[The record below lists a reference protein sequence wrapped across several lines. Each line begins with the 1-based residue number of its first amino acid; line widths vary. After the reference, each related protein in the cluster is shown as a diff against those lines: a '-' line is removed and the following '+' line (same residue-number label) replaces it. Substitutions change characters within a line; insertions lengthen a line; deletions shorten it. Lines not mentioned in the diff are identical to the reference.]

1 MFLDFAREVNAALD
15 ACGFPLCKGEIMA
28 RNPKWCLTL
37 DEWRAVF
44 AGWICSPQ
52 PAAAGNA
59 AFRCAMVENALSARP
74 PLGLLHDF
82 TTDDSKAFPGTL
94 DLKGNG
100 ARPFVDGARALAL
113 AHRLPATSTA
123 ARGLARMAARP
134 AKTSMDKFKT
144 FLITQQEKGVK
155 YAYTEMAL
163 DDLDPG
169 EVVIRVAYSDVNYKD
184 ALAATGKGRILMR
197 PSCVGGIDLAG
208 TVVSS
213 TDARFAKGDAV
224 LAVGHELGVKH
235 HGGYAEYARIPASW
249 AVKLPKGMTLWEAMA
264 FGTAGYTAGLAIV
277 KMEHNGLHPG
287 GGPVIVDG
295 ATGGVGSIAIAA
307 LSKLG
312 YHVVALTGKEHE
324 TDWLKKIGAKEVK
337 LRKELDLAKIRPL
350 DKASWQG
357 AIDNLG
363 GEVLAWM
370 ASTMKFNGVIASIG
384 LAAGFGL
391 NTTVMPFILRG
402 VSLLGINSTD
412 APGPEL
418 ERQIWA
424 RLGGDMKPAGLKEM
438 ARTIAFADLPKVFDD
453 FINAKVTGRIVVDLN
468 P

>member
-1 MFLDFAREVNAALD
+1 ME
-15 ACGFPLCKGEIMA
+15 
-28 RNPKWCLTL
+28 
-37 DEWRAVF
+37 
-44 AGWICSPQ
+44 
-52 PAAAGNA
+52 
-59 AFRCAMVENALSARP
+59 
-74 PLGLLHDF
+74 
-82 TTDDSKAFPGTL
+82 
-94 DLKGNG
+94 
-100 ARPFVDGARALAL
+100 
-113 AHRLPATSTA
+113 
-123 ARGLARMAARP
+123 
-134 AKTSMDKFKT
+134 KFKA
-144 FLITQQEKGVK
+144 FLITQQDKGVT
-155 YAYTEMAL
+155 YAYTGMAL
-163 DDLDPG
+163 EDLDPG

-184 ALAATGKGRILMR
+184 ALAATGKGRILLR
-197 PSCVGGIDLAG
+197 PSCIGGIDLSG

-213 TDARFAKGDAV
+213 SDARFAKGDAV
-224 LAVGHELGVKH
+224 LAAGHELGVKH
-235 HGGYAEYARIPASW
+235 HGGYAEYARIPANW

-277 KMEHNGLHPG
+277 KMEHHGLNPG

-295 ATGGVGSIAIAA
+295 ATGGVGSIAIAVLA
-307 LSKLG
+307 KLG

-324 TDWLKKIGAKEVK
+324 VDWLKNLGAKEVK
-337 LRKELDLAKIRPL
+337 FRKELDLAKIRPL
-350 DKASWQG
+350 DKATWQG

-412 APGPEL
+412 APSPEL
-418 ERQIWA
+418 ERRVWE
-424 RLGGDMKPAGLKEM
+424 RLGGDMKPAGLKGM
-438 ARTIAFADLPKVFDD
+438 ARTIPFAGLPDVFDD